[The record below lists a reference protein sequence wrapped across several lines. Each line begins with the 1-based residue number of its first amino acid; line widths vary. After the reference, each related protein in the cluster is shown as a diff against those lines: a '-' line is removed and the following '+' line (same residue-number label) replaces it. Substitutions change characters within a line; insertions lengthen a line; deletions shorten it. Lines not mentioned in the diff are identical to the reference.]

1 MATVRGGEQPSG
13 SHPCPPLQTHRT
25 LTGHRCTGLW
35 GRQFVTTGRDVCVS
49 PDPQDPCPAPWLPHA
64 SLVGPRISRSR
75 GSLQGWGSR
84 GTDERGGDLEKGL
97 RTPGGSLVLKDSDE
111 AQPPARH

>member
-49 PDPQDPCPAPWLPHA
+49 PDPQDPCPAPWLPHS
-64 SLVGPRISRSR
+64 SLVDP
-75 GSLQGWGSR
+75 GSA
-84 GTDERGGDLEKGL
+84 DLEVPFRAGAAE
-97 RTPGGSLVLKDSDE
+97 GQMSGE
-111 AQPPARH
+111 GI